1 MAFGIL
7 VYLQT
12 VPLLISQYRM
22 HFCFILFFFAFLLTP
37 GFADDAAWN
46 CHQDKNSNEWV
57 CTGEKAPPAAIPE
70 EKDEPLAQQPASS
83 MPAAQPAV
91 KETAVS
97 EPAPAPVP
105 VPVPQT
111 ITEAKS
117 QPEAVAE
124 KKIPVKSTV
133 RKAIPVKKNLQQE
146 DTRQAGWHCKT
157 AEGGQDWNCN
167 LTGPDPKGQP
177 HVVSTET
184 TGFSVLGPAFDAKQE
199 QIFANLRSNL
209 KYDPWAHCS
218 IEPGAAPVFTPR
230 SHLRDVSPLDVNADY
245 GEVFENEISSYRGNV
260 EITRADQHSFSNTA
274 QYDTVSQTLDLQ
286 GEVYYSEDNLSIYS
300 NSASLKLAQDQ
311 ATLRNVQFI
320 NPSAPLRGRASAAY
334 RESKVLS
341 RYKDVAYTTCPPGNT
356 DWVLH
361 ASDLKLNDATGKG
374 AVKNAWLEFKGT
386 PVFYSPYLS
395 FPVDNRRLS
404 GFLAPTF
411 GSTQLSGFHFSAPY
425 YWNIAP
431 NYDATLRPRYFTKRG
446 IMLAGDF
453 RLLTPYSNSKLGL
466 EFLPN
471 DELRDTSRFL
481 GSLKNTSHFGPY
493 VSSNMDLNYV
503 SDKEYFGELGNAL
516 SFPNFSHIRSI
527 ADLGYR
533 NPDMGVSLV
542 GRVENYQ
549 TIDKTLTG
557 YNRPYRRLPEID
569 LNLDHTFN
577 FMPLTA
583 NLDSEYVNFS
593 HDDLVNA
600 QRVNVKPS
608 VSAPLQAE
616 WGFLTPKVSIQHTD
630 YQLSEKNFVPP
641 PNVVPASWPNTVTRT
656 LPIFSLDSGLTF
668 ERELGKAGSSMKH
681 TLEPRLFY
689 LYIPKKDQNNIP
701 LFDTSLYDVW
711 FSNLFRENRFS
722 GTDRIQD
729 ANQITAALTTRL
741 IDSETGL
748 EKMKLNIGQ
757 IIYFQDREVTA
768 PLRIRN
774 LPDFVTVPEQGF
786 QMPIETDG
794 VSPLIAELSSQFS
807 DHWSGETGIQWNP
820 ENNDIV
826 RGKAILH
833 FVNEAEKILNLGFH
847 YRRTDLVERT
857 LLANSS
863 IWGPSVQAYNA
874 ALPSGVPS
882 YNPLTDPN
890 VLHSTDLVQS
900 DISFRWPLF
909 NNWYA
914 VGRWQ
919 YSWLYNKTQET
930 FLGVEKENC
939 CWRFRLIGR
948 RYTNNINT
956 VNSAVQQLA
965 EGTSQTGLFFQIE
978 LKGLTGLGESL
989 DQFFEQSIFGYQKP
1003 TQ

>member
-1 MAFGIL
+1 
-7 VYLQT
+7 
-12 VPLLISQYRM
+12 M
-22 HFCFILFFFAFLLTP
+22 HFCLILFFFAFLLTP
-37 GFADDAAWN
+37 GFADDAVWN
-46 CHQDKNSNEWV
+46 CHQDKNSKEWD
-57 CTGEKAPPAAIPE
+57 CTGEKAPPAEAKE
-70 EKDEPLAQQPASS
+70 EKEKPLAQQPE
-83 MPAAQPAV
+83 PVPPVQTEV

-97 EPAPAPVP
+97 EPAPPAIPETV
-105 VPVPQT
+105 
-111 ITEAKS
+111 TEAKP
-117 QPEAVAE
+117 QPASIPETNTEAKPQTAPTAE
-124 KKIPVKSTV
+124 RQIPVKSTV
-133 RKAIPVKKNLQQE
+133 RKALAVKENLRRD

-177 HVVSTET
+177 RVVSTEEA
-184 TGFSVLGPAFDAKQE
+184 GFSVLGPAFDAKQE

-218 IEPGAAPVFTPR
+218 IEPSATPAGFTPQ
-230 SHLRDVSPLDVNADY
+230 SHLRDVSPLDVNSDY

-274 QYDTVSQTLDLQ
+274 QYDSVSQTLDLQ

-320 NPSAPLRGRASAAY
+320 DPSAPLRGRASAAY
-334 RESKVLS
+334 RESKMLS

-374 AVKNAWLEFKGT
+374 AVKNAWIEFKGA

-404 GFLAPTF
+404 GFLAPNF
-411 GSTQLSGFHFSAPY
+411 GSSQLSGFHFSAPY

-431 NYDATLRPRYFTKRG
+431 NYDATLRPRYYTQRG

-466 EFLPN
+466 EFMP
-471 DELRDTSRFL
+471 DDQERHISRFL
-481 GSLKNTSHFGPY
+481 GSFKNASHFGRY
-493 VSSNMDLNYV
+493 ISSNMDLNYV

-516 SFPNFSHIRSI
+516 SFPNFSHIRST

-533 NPDMGVSLV
+533 DPGKGISLV
-542 GRVENYQ
+542 GRIENYQ

-557 YNRPYRRLPEID
+557 FNRPYRRLPEID
-569 LNLDHTFN
+569 LNLNHAFD

-583 NLDSEYVNFS
+583 NLDSEYVNFN

-600 QRVNVKPS
+600 QRINVKPS
-608 VSAPLQAE
+608 ISAPLQAE
-616 WGFLTPKVSIQHTD
+616 WGFLTPRVSVQHTD
-630 YQLSEKNFVPP
+630 YQLTEKNFVPP

-656 LPIFSLDSGLTF
+656 LPILSLDSGLNF
-668 ERELGKAGSSMKH
+668 ERELGSAGSSMKH

-689 LYIPKKDQNNIP
+689 LYVPKKDQNNIP
-701 LFDTSLYDVW
+701 IFDTALYDVW

-722 GTDRIQD
+722 GADRIQD

-757 IIYFQDREVTA
+757 ILYFQDREVTA

-774 LPDFVTVPEQGF
+774 LPGFVTVPEQGF
-786 QMPIETDG
+786 QMPVQTNS

-807 DHWSGETGIQWNP
+807 DHWSGQTGIQWNP
-820 ENNDIV
+820 DNNDIV
-826 RGKAILH
+826 RGQAVLH
-833 FVNEAEKILNLGFH
+833 FVDEAKKILNLGFH
-847 YRRTDLVERT
+847 YRQTDLIEQT

-863 IWGPSVQAYNA
+863 IWGPSVQAYNKQFPNA
-874 ALPSGVPS
+874 P

-890 VLHSTDLVQS
+890 VLHGNDLVQS
-900 DISFRWPLF
+900 DISIRWPLF

-1003 TQ
+1003 TK